1 MEALMIALLLLAAVL
16 AYVCCR
22 ASGNGDDMAE
32 KCLRV
37 ISIDPETAD
46 TQYDADMLREAMEEE
61 QW

>member
-1 MEALMIALLLLAAVL
+1 MEAIMIALSLLAAVL

-32 KCLRV
+32 TCMRV
-37 ISIDPETAD
+37 IHVDPETAD